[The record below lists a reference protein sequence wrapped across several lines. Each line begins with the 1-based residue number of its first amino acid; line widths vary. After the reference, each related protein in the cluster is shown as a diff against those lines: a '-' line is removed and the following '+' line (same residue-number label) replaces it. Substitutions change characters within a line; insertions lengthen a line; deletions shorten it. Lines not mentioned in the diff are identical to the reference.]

1 MKATRGNYYS
11 SFDPRS
17 LPQCVLWLDADDS
30 NAFTFTSGSN
40 IAFWRDKSPIQNDV
54 CASGV
59 PVRQQ
64 NVWNNKPGV
73 FFNGTSFLGRSIAE
87 NTSNELTGF
96 VVADISS
103 SAIASGRIVSLG
115 TAGTVDS
122 NASRRTALF
131 HRSTTTAA
139 VATTRNSVLLSFV
152 NISYGI
158 PFIAC
163 STFTGTSNRMFG
175 NSTSLGQTASSGN
188 FGYTTLGIGRNNG
201 SSTPTHV
208 GYIYEVLLYNYELT
222 SNERQTVEGYLAYKW
237 GHQSNLP
244 ANHPYKATQPFNRP
258 FIPPDLANCLV
269 WLDAA
274 NMPSLDLSAA
284 GVPTIINT
292 WRDRSGFSN
301 TFIPTTVNNLAYEG
315 PSYLSNAQAFF
326 SNNNNGAR
334 VAGNDGLCN
343 ATTILGVGPNFGLYH
358 IGCNTRALTADF
370 NDAIQIRRLENGTLI
385 EYHMDVTGS
394 NGPFSSTSVGG
405 TRAVGVRV
413 SSCNANVVYGSFF
426 GSNYVDC
433 RRNGHPFLGLRGSL
447 QNGTPRD
454 INYFTIGGH
463 TDNRQYTGSINELI
477 LYNNID
483 ASYAYNPR
491 IEQYLARKFDT
502 WTDLSVNN
510 PYRRFPALS
519 IAFNPVAVGYT
530 DAFST
535 TVGCRLWLD
544 AMDSN
549 SFVFHSGSSVR
560 QVRVWLDKSGN
571 NRHAS
576 NGTLNNSP
584 VYNDF
589 TNPQFP
595 YVDFNPTFFNQFL
608 NLSDATSFAV
618 NQNWSMFVVEQRA
631 TSRATNALFGG
642 SAFTTNSNLTVG
654 YTTDTQFTMN
664 FYNNPVTA
672 TVPTFANDS
681 RVRVWSL
688 IKNPGGKRIFENGR
702 LAAFDVTAT
711 NLISWEGAAIG
722 GGTGSG
728 NYYLGRIFE
737 ILWYTNLPS
746 NEQRQVEGY
755 LAHKWNRDGSLNDF
769 HPYKLTVP

>member
-17 LPQCVLWLDADDS
+17 LPRCFLWLDADDS
-30 NAFTFTSGSN
+30 NEFSFSSGSN
-40 IAFWRDKSPIQNDV
+40 ITFWRDKSTSQNDV

-59 PVRQQ
+59 PQRIE
-64 NVWNNKPGV
+64 NVWNGKPGV
-73 FFNGTSFLGRSIAE
+73 FFNGTSFFVRSIPE

-103 SAIASGRIVSLG
+103 SEVASGRIVSLG
-115 TAGTVDS
+115 SGSADNNV
-122 NASRRTALF
+122 SRRVALF

-139 VATTRNSVLLSFV
+139 VATTRNNGLISA

-163 STFTGTSNRMFG
+163 STFTGGSNRIFQG
-175 NSTSLGQTASSGN
+175 STAGTARTSTGN
-188 FGYTTLGIGRNNG
+188 FAYNTVGIGKHTG
-201 SSTPTHV
+201 SISATHV

-258 FIPPDLANCLV
+258 FIPPDLPNCLV

-274 NMPSLDLSAA
+274 NMPSLDLSEA

-292 WRDRSGFSN
+292 WRDRSGLSN
-301 TFIPTTVNNLAYEG
+301 TFIPTTVNDLTYEG

-334 VAGNDGLCN
+334 ATGNDGLCN
-343 ATTILGVGPNFGLYH
+343 STTILGVGPNFGLYH

-370 NDAIQIRRLENGTLI
+370 NDAIQIRRLDGGTII
-385 EYHMDVTGS
+385 EYHMDITGS
-394 NGPFSSTSVGG
+394 NGPFSAASGQVRTVGG
-405 TRAVGVRV
+405 RV
-413 SSCNANVVYGSFF
+413 SSCNATVVYGTFF
-426 GSNYVDC
+426 GSNYTDC
-433 RRNGHPFLGLRGSL
+433 RRNGHPFRGTRRT
-447 QNGTPRD
+447 NNNTVARD

-483 ASYAYNPR
+483 SSYAYTFT
-491 IEQYLARKFDT
+491 IEQYLARKFGRFG
-502 WTDLSVNN
+502 DLSANN
-510 PYRRFPALS
+510 PSRFFPALAT
-519 IAFNPVAVGYT
+519 AFNPIATGYT

-549 SFVFHSGSSVR
+549 SFVFHSGSSPR
-560 QVRVWLDKSGN
+560 QVQVWLDKSGN

-576 NGTLNNSP
+576 NGTVSNSP

-589 TNPQFP
+589 TDPQYP
-595 YVDFNPTFFNQFL
+595 KVDFNPTFFNQFL
-608 NLSDATSFAV
+608 NLSDAASFAL
-618 NQNWSMFVVEQRA
+618 NQNWSMFIVEERISSNSQ
-631 TSRATNALFGG
+631 NYFLGGLEALD
-642 SAFTTNSNLTVG
+642 NRNLHVG
-654 YTTDTQFTMN
+654 YRSDSQATLA
-664 FYNNPVTA
+664 FYGNDLNVTI
-672 TVPTFANDS
+672 PTFANDS
-681 RVRVWSL
+681 NLRVWSF
-688 IKNPGGKRIFENGR
+688 IKDPAGKRIFINGE
-702 LAAFDVTAT
+702 LIGSDSVAT
-711 NLISWEGAAIG
+711 NLISWIGAVIG
-722 GGTGSG
+722 GYPQSDLF
-728 NYYLGRIFE
+728 YSGRICE

-746 NEQRQVEGY
+746 NERRQVEGY

-769 HPYKLTVP
+769 HPYKLIVP